1 MNNQVYNYKGNN
13 ITFQLGNGDVMV
25 NLTDVAK
32 AFPEKNLSQIINSL
46 EIQEYVRRLTEIKN
60 YSSADLLIVRKGGN
74 NLSKQGTW
82 AHQKVALRVV
92 QKLSPDFAIWV
103 DEKIEELLRNG
114 VATISNEDEAIY
126 NAMNILQ
133 KRLETSKQKLQM
145 LESKVELQEEKIK
158 YLVPKAQYTDEV
170 LQSTS
175 TFTTTQIAKDL
186 GMSAQALNQK
196 LKEMKI
202 QFFQSGQW
210 FLTHRYQ
217 DKGYTDM
224 RITPYFDTK
233 TGEPKTSQS
242 MVWTEKGRQFI
253 TSLGIK

>member
-1 MNNQVYNYKGNN
+1 MNNQVYNYNGNN
-13 ITFQLGNGDVMV
+13 ITFQLGKGDVMV
-25 NLTDVAK
+25 NATEMAK
-32 AFPEKNLSQIINSL
+32 AFGKMPKDYLRTQSAQELINALS
-46 EIQEYVRRLTEIKN
+46 VRLKCLT
-60 YSSADLLIVRKGGN
+60 ADLVKVVQGGDI
-74 NLSKQGTW
+74 QGTW
-82 AHQKVALRVV
+82 LHEDIAL
-92 QKLSPDFAIWV
+92 DFAQWLSV
-103 DEKIEELLRNG
+103 DFKLWCNDRIKELLKTG
-114 VATISNEDEAIY
+114 VTTISDEDEAIY

-133 KRLETSKQKLQM
+133 KRLEASKQQVQM
-145 LESKVELQEEKIK
+145 LESKVELQETEIK
-158 YLVPKAQYTDEV
+158 YLAPKAKYTDEV

-196 LKEMKI
+196 LKERKI

-210 FLTHRYQ
+210 FLTHTYQ

-253 TSLGIK
+253 HSLKIS

>member
-1 MNNQVYNYKGNN
+1 MNNQVYNYNGNN

-46 EIQEYVRRLTEIKN
+46 EIQEYIRRLTEIKN

-114 VATISNEDEAIY
+114 VATISDEDEAIY

-133 KRLETSKQKLQM
+133 KRLEASKQQVQM
-145 LESKVELQEEKIK
+145 LESKVELQETEIK
-158 YLVPKAQYTDEV
+158 YLTPKAKYTDEV

-186 GMSAQALNQK
+186 GMSAQALNK
-196 LKEMKI
+196 ELKDRKI

-210 FLTHRYQ
+210 FLTHTYQ

-253 TSLGIK
+253 HSLNIS

>member
-1 MNNQVYNYKGNN
+1 MNNQVYNYNGNN

-46 EIQEYVRRLTEIKN
+46 EIQEYIRRLTELKN
-60 YSSADLLIVRKGGN
+60 YISADLLIVRKGGN

-133 KRLETSKQKLQM
+133 KRLEASKQNIQI

-196 LKEMKI
+196 LKDMKI

-253 TSLGIK
+253 TGLGIK

>member
-1 MNNQVYNYKGNN
+1 MNNQVYNYNGNN

-25 NLTDVAK
+25 NATEMAK
-32 AFPEKNLSQIINSL
+32 AFGKMPKDYLRTQSAQELINALS
-46 EIQEYVRRLTEIKN
+46 VRLKCLT
-60 YSSADLLIVRKGGN
+60 ADLVKVVQGGDI
-74 NLSKQGTW
+74 QGTW
-82 AHQKVALRVV
+82 LHEDIAL
-92 QKLSPDFAIWV
+92 DFAQWLSV
-103 DEKIEELLRNG
+103 DFKLWCNDRIKELLKTG
-114 VATISNEDEAIY
+114 VTTISDEDEAIY

-133 KRLETSKQKLQM
+133 KRLEASKQQVQM
-145 LESKVELQEEKIK
+145 LESKVELQETEIK
-158 YLVPKAQYTDEV
+158 YLAPKAKYTDEV

-196 LKEMKI
+196 LKERKI

-210 FLTHRYQ
+210 FLTHTYQ

-253 TSLGIK
+253 HSLKIS

>member
-1 MNNQVYNYKGNN
+1 MNNQVYNYNGNN

-25 NLTDVAK
+25 NATEMAK
-32 AFPEKNLSQIINSL
+32 AFGKMPKDYLRTQSAQELINALS
-46 EIQEYVRRLTEIKN
+46 VRLKCLT
-60 YSSADLLIVRKGGN
+60 ADLVKVVQGGDI
-74 NLSKQGTW
+74 QGTW
-82 AHQKVALRVV
+82 LHEDIAL
-92 QKLSPDFAIWV
+92 DFAQWLSV
-103 DEKIEELLRNG
+103 DFKLWCNDRIKELLRNG
-114 VATISNEDEAIY
+114 VATISDEDEAIY

-133 KRLETSKQKLQM
+133 KRLEASKQKVQM
-145 LESKVELQEEKIK
+145 LESKVELQETEIK
-158 YLVPKAQYTDEV
+158 YLTPKAQYTDEV

-196 LKEMKI
+196 LKERKI

-210 FLTHRYQ
+210 FLTHTYQ

-253 TSLGIK
+253 HSLKIS

>member
-1 MNNQVYNYKGNN
+1 MNNQVYNYNGNN

-46 EIQEYVRRLTEIKN
+46 EIQEYIRRLTEIKN

-114 VATISNEDEAIY
+114 VATISDEDEAIY

-133 KRLETSKQKLQM
+133 KRLEASKQQVQM
-145 LESKVELQEEKIK
+145 LESKVELQETEIK
-158 YLVPKAQYTDEV
+158 YLTPKAKYTDEV

-186 GMSAQALNQK
+186 GMSAQALN
-196 LKEMKI
+196 KEIKDRKI

-210 FLTHRYQ
+210 FLTHTYQ

-253 TSLGIK
+253 HSLKIS

>member
-1 MNNQVYNYKGNN
+1 MNNQVYNYNGNN

-25 NLTDVAK
+25 NATEMAK
-32 AFPEKNLSQIINSL
+32 AFGKTPKDYLRTQSAQEFINALS
-46 EIQEYVRRLTEIKN
+46 VRLKCLT
-60 YSSADLLIVRKGGN
+60 ADLVKVVQGGDI
-74 NLSKQGTW
+74 QGTW
-82 AHQKVALRVV
+82 LHEDIAL
-92 QKLSPDFAIWV
+92 DFAQWLSV
-103 DEKIEELLRNG
+103 DFKLWCNDRIKELLKTG
-114 VATISNEDEAIY
+114 VTTISDEDEAIY

-133 KRLETSKQKLQM
+133 KRLEASKQKVQM
-145 LESKVELQEEKIK
+145 LESKVELQETEIK
-158 YLVPKAQYTDEV
+158 YLTPKAQYTDEV

-186 GMSAQALNQK
+186 GMSAQALNK
-196 LKEMKI
+196 ELKDRKI

-210 FLTHRYQ
+210 FLTHTYQ

-253 TSLGIK
+253 HSLNIS

>member
-145 LESKVELQEEKIK
+145 LESKVELQEEEIK

-224 RITPYFDTK
+224 RITPYFDIK